1 MATDSTENRFNYF
14 FGVINLAGVFCIVWV
29 LWYILMNPN
38 TVMKLY
44 TPMYGFSL
52 IVVFLSGLILLTKV
66 LDYNSWFENQSKNKN
81 VILRGLL
88 WTFISFLLM
97 GVINYLV
104 FWGFIGKFG
113 IAYFSPDSIVAGGGI
128 GAEPFA
134 ARENAST
141 AILYYFTAFLWIAL
155 FWDLGFGRW
164 PWHNDGAGTRAWSK
178 FFVVFFFTTLFYIFL
193 FHSHICYLFY
203 PAQSK
208 AGVAPW
214 WEALASTGSAFFSLG
229 LVLCILAWIIFSDL
243 LWEGQPWKKFEIN
256 GEGTF
261 GKGFA
266 TFIATLT
273 LGIIL
278 LFIFLQIFDS
288 VWDEAFVGGQ
298 YTDGPDWR
306 YIHAGEISGFF
317 VLAAFILKNYFN
329 NFPNLNRLW
338 LRALIR
344 TLLAIAIG
352 MLLYWFYY
360 SPLATFFLAK
370 VEGFAQ
376 PGDTP
381 LVWTLLFLSIIII
394 QNEFFNGWPLKKIKP
409 GVEDNG

>member
-1 MATDSTENRFNYF
+1 MATDSTDNRFNYF
-14 FGVINLAGVFCIVWV
+14 FGLINLAGVFCIVWF
-29 LWYILMNPN
+29 LWYFFMNPDA
-38 TVMKLY
+38 VMKLY

-52 IVVFLSGLILLTKV
+52 IVVFLSGLILMTKV
-66 LDYNSWFENQSKNKN
+66 LDYNAWFKNQSKNQH
-81 VILRGLL
+81 VVLMGLL
-88 WTFISFLLM
+88 WTFIAFLLM
-97 GVINYLV
+97 IFINYLV

-141 AILYYFTAFLWIAL
+141 AILYYFTAFLWMAL
-155 FWDLGFGRW
+155 FWDLGFGKW
-164 PWHNDGAGTRAWSK
+164 PWHKDNAGTRAWSK
-178 FFVVFFFTTLFYIFL
+178 FFVIFFFTTLFYILL

-208 AGVAPW
+208 AAVAPW
-214 WEALASTGSAFFSLG
+214 WETLASTGSAFFGLG
-229 LVLCILAWIIFSDL
+229 LVLCTLAWIVFSDL
-243 LWEGQPWKKFEIN
+243 LWEGQPWKKYEKN

-261 GKGFA
+261 GKGFV
-266 TFIATLT
+266 TFITTLT

-278 LFIFLQIFDS
+278 LFIILQFLNYY
-288 VWDEAFVGGQ
+288 WDEAFVGGQ

-306 YIHAGEISGFF
+306 YIHSGEIAGFF

-329 NFPNLNRLW
+329 NFPNISRLW

-344 TLLAIAIG
+344 TVLAIVIG
-352 MLLYWFYY
+352 LLLYWFYY

-381 LVWTLLFLSIIII
+381 LVWALLFLSVIII
-394 QNEFFNGWPLKKIKP
+394 QNEFFKGWPLKK
-409 GVEDNG
+409 

>member
-1 MATDSTENRFNYF
+1 MVTDNTENRFNYF
-14 FGVINLAGVFCIVWV
+14 FGLINLVGVFCIVWF
-29 LWYILMNPN
+29 LWYIFMNPN

-52 IVVFLSGLILLTKV
+52 VVVFLSGLILLTRV
-66 LDYNSWFENQSKNKN
+66 LDYNSWFKNQPENQN
-81 VILRGLL
+81 VILRGLF
-88 WTFISFLLM
+88 WTFIAFLLM
-97 GVINYLV
+97 IVINYYI

-141 AILYYFTAFLWIAL
+141 AILYYSTAFLWMAL
-155 FWDLGFGRW
+155 FWDLGFGHW
-164 PWHNDGAGTRAWSK
+164 PWHNDGTGTRAWSK
-178 FFVVFFFTTLFYIFL
+178 FFAISFFTTLFYILL

-208 AGVAPW
+208 AAVAPW
-214 WEALASTGSAFFSLG
+214 WETLASTGSAFFSLG
-229 LVLCILAWIIFSDL
+229 LVLCTLVWIIFSDL
-243 LWEGQPWKKFEIN
+243 LWEGQPWKQYEKD
-256 GEGTF
+256 GQGTF
-261 GKGFA
+261 GKGFV

-278 LFIFLQIFDS
+278 LFVLLQILNY

-306 YIHAGEISGFF
+306 YIHSGEIAGFF
-317 VLAAFILKNYFN
+317 ILAAFILKNYFN
-329 NFPNLNRLW
+329 NFPNLSSLW

-344 TLLAIAIG
+344 SLLAIAIG
-352 MLLYWFYY
+352 LLLYWFYY
-360 SPLATFFLAK
+360 SSLANFFLSK

-381 LVWTLLFLSIIII
+381 LVWTLLFLSVIII
-394 QNEFFNGWPLKKIKP
+394 QQEFFKGWPLKKNMP
-409 GVEDNG
+409 GVNDNE